1 MAKAVGRKSTVA
13 THPKLAQI
21 HKDLA
26 AEVSIRHIASQYGL
40 STRALY
46 RYLRDLPADVAKIRT
61 AAEIE
66 RGERILTLVVFLQ
79 DKLLGI
85 LAAAEK
91 SGIDATSIS
100 AIRACLD
107 NLQFHAKLT
116 GKVPIEAAT
125 VNVQINFL
133 QLPEWIAFK
142 RVLFTALQP
151 FRDARIAVAKAMIL
165 EERALEAKANVVR

>member
-1 MAKAVGRKSTVA
+1 MTRGKKSMVA
-13 THPKLAQI
+13 THPKIAEIQ
-21 HKDLA
+21 KDLEKEISIVA
-26 AEVSIRHIASQYGL
+26 ISRKYGVSAP
-40 STRALY
+40 ALY
-46 RYLRDLPADVAKIRT
+46 RFLRNLPKHVQDIRT
-61 AAEIE
+61 AAEVE
-66 RGERILTLVVFLQ
+66 RGERILKLVVFLQ

-85 LAAAEK
+85 LASAEK

-116 GKVPIEAAT
+116 GKVPVDAAA

-133 QLPEWIAFK
+133 QLPEWTAFK

-151 FRDARIAVAKAMIL
+151 FKDARIAVAKAMIT